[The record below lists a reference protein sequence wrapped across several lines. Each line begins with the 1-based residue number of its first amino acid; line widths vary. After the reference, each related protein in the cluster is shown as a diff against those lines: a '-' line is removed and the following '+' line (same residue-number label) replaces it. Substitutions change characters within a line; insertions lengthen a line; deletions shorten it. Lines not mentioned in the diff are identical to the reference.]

1 MLIIVKRNCVSS
13 RYRSQ
18 TNAIHARSSDG
29 CPATTPSIT
38 PRIER
43 VSHLIILMIHEA
55 TFLGDHGRLM
65 QRETSHYGSSPILKR
80 GPTSPPALLLLIARI
95 IRSISLLLSPIL
107 PSSTSTSSVIV
118 SRTAMT
124 P

>member
-1 MLIIVKRNCVSS
+1 MLIIVQRNCVCS

-18 TNAIHARSSDG
+18 TNAIHARRSDG

-55 TFLGDHGRLM
+55 TFLSDHGRLM
-65 QRETSHYGSSPILKR
+65 
-80 GPTSPPALLLLIARI
+80 
-95 IRSISLLLSPIL
+95 
-107 PSSTSTSSVIV
+107 
-118 SRTAMT
+118 
-124 P
+124 